1 MSETFDGTVDVQDSG
16 ALTTVRLDG
25 NFGTVRA
32 GGGGKDGAI
41 AVRNAADFDA
51 VTITADSTGAAG
63 LYLSDKAGN
72 AVIELLDLGRINVR
86 QVIDGENRYLL
97 QIDTGATASVT
108 VGAEDASG
116 IITVRNTANADVITL
131 DGAEGDIV
139 VHDESGVEVL
149 RFDGSLAA
157 LIVGA
162 EGKDGDIIVL
172 DDAGL
177 TTVQVDGNKAALFLG
192 AEGKEGDV
200 VVRDAE
206 GRTVLHLDGSKAAIF
221 IGAEG
226 NEGDIIVR
234 DAEGR
239 SVIQLDGD
247 KAALRVGASGN
258 EGDVMVYDADGD
270 LRIHLDGASGEVKLL
285 GADCAEDFQV
295 RDAATIE
302 PGTVL
307 VIDEAGGL
315 RRSRT
320 AYDRRVAGVVSGA
333 GGLRPGI
340 VLDKQQ
346 EGSDRR
352 PIALVGKVFCKVDAA
367 GGAIA
372 IGDLLTTS
380 DTPGHAMRV
389 GDPSRAF
396 GAVIGKALAPLAAGR
411 GVVPILVALQ

>member
-16 ALTTVRLDG
+16 ALTTVHLDG

-32 GGGGKDGAI
+32 GGNGKDGSI
-41 AVRNAADFDA
+41 VVRNAAEFDV
-51 VTITADSTGAAG
+51 VTITGATTSPTSVNI
-63 LYLSDKAGN
+63 SDGAGN
-72 AVIELLDLGRINVR
+72 SVIELLDLGRINVR

-97 QIDTGATASVT
+97 QLDTGATASVT

-116 IITVRNTANADVITL
+116 VVTVRNTANADVIAL

-162 EGKDGDIIVL
+162 EGKDGDIIVR

-200 VVRDAE
+200 FVRDTE
-206 GRTVLHLDGSKAAIF
+206 GRTVLHLDGDKAALF
-221 IGAEG
+221 VGAEG
-226 NEGDIIVR
+226 NEGDVIVR
-234 DAEGR
+234 DADGR

-270 LRIHLDGASGEVKLL
+270 LRIHLDGASGEVKLV
-285 GADCAEDFQV
+285 GADCAEDFEV

-333 GGLRPGI
+333 GGLRPGL
-340 VLDKQQ
+340 VLDKQT
-346 EGSDRR
+346 EASDRR
-352 PIALVGKVFCKVDAA
+352 PVALVGKVYCKVVAA
-367 GGAIA
+367 GGPIA
-372 IGDLLTTS
+372 VGDLLTTS

-411 GVVPILVALQ
+411 GLVPILVALQ

>member
-1 MSETFDGTVDVQDSG
+1 MSETFDGTVDDQDSG
-16 ALTTVRLDG
+16 ALTTIRLDG

-41 AVRNAADFDA
+41 TVRNAADFDA
-51 VTITADSTGAAG
+51 ILITADSTGAAG
-63 LYLSDKAGN
+63 LYLGDGAGN
-72 AVIELLDLGRINVR
+72 SVIELLDLGRINVR
-86 QVIDGENRYLL
+86 QVIDGENRFLL
-97 QIDTGATASVT
+97 QLDTDATASIT
-108 VGAEDASG
+108 LGAEDASG
-116 IITVRNTANADVITL
+116 IVTVRNTSNADVITL

-139 VHDESGVEVL
+139 VHDESGVEVFRL
-149 RFDGSLAA
+149 DGSLAA
-157 LIVGA
+157 LSVGG
-162 EGKDGDIIVL
+162 EGKDGDIVVY
-172 DDAGL
+172 DDTGL
-177 TTVQVDGNKAALFLG
+177 ITVQVDGNKAALFLG
-192 AEGKEGDV
+192 ADGKEGDV
-200 VVRDAE
+200 FVRDSE
-206 GRTVLHLDGSKAAIF
+206 GRDALHLDGERAAIF
-221 IGAEG
+221 VGAEG
-226 NEGDIIVR
+226 TEGDIIVR

-333 GGLRPGI
+333 GGLRPGL
-340 VLDKQQ
+340 VLDKQT
-346 EGSDRR
+346 EAADRR
-352 PIALVGKVFCKVDAA
+352 PVALVGKVFCKADAA
-367 GGAIA
+367 SGAIA

-389 GDPSRAF
+389 GDPTRAF

-411 GVVPILVALQ
+411 GMVPILVALQ

>member
-1 MSETFDGTVDVQDSG
+1 MSETFDGTVEVQNGSG
-16 ALTTVRLDG
+16 LTTVLLDSNNG
-25 NFGTVRA
+25 NVRA
-32 GGGGKDGAI
+32 GGSGQDGSI
-41 AVRNAADFDA
+41 SVRSAVDFEA
-51 VTITADSTGAAG
+51 VLITGATNGAAG

-97 QIDTGATASVT
+97 QLDTGATASVT

-116 IITVRNTANADVITL
+116 IVTVRNAANADVIAL

-157 LIVGA
+157 LSVGG
-162 EGKDGDIIVL
+162 EGKDGDIIVY
-172 DDAGL
+172 DDTGL
-177 TTVQVDGNKAALFLG
+177 IAVQVDGNKAALFLG

-200 VVRDAE
+200 FVRDAD
-206 GRTVLHLDGSKAAIF
+206 GRTVLH
-221 IGAEG
+221 
-226 NEGDIIVR
+226 
-234 DAEGR
+234 
-239 SVIQLDGD
+239 LDGD
-247 KAALRVGASGN
+247 KAALRVGTSGN

-285 GADCAEDFQV
+285 GADCAEDFEV

-352 PIALVGKVFCKVDAA
+352 PVALVGKVFCKVDAA

-396 GAVIGKALAPLAAGR
+396 GAVIGKALAPLGAGR
-411 GVVPILVALQ
+411 GMVPILVALQ